1 MQRIAPSVSSVFWLS
16 ENLCLKTSHPA
27 HFSMLLSRRR
37 RAQNHVASEVYTT
50 GAIVRDDYSVVSH
63 QGEGKLPAEH
73 VPLSI
78 SDWHNQ
84 SPVDK
89 VDYEGLQLDTRAR
102 ENQDPQL
109 DESRS
114 RGLRDE
120 NFHNHGLYPNE
131 KQEHAGIPVGIPMGI
146 PTSPDGTLSPMSP
159 TGAKEIGEGVV
170 STPPREKR
178 ICGLRQKHFWEL
190 LGLILA
196 IVLAAAIIG
205 GVVGGLQSRHG
216 KSSPSGQSASN
227 NSTSNTTN
235 SANHTAAIPLQYV
248 LV

>member
-1 MQRIAPSVSSVFWLS
+1 
-16 ENLCLKTSHPA
+16 
-27 HFSMLLSRRR
+27 MLLSRRR
-37 RAQNHVASEVYTT
+37 RAQNQVASEVSTI
-50 GAIVRDDYSVVSH
+50 GATVRDDFSVVSR
-63 QGEGKLPAEH
+63 QGEGKFSAEH
-73 VPLSI
+73 VLLSV
-78 SDWHNQ
+78 SDWQNQ

-102 ENQDPQL
+102 DNQDPQL

-120 NFHNHGLYPNE
+120 NFHSHGFYPDE

-159 TGAKEIGEGVV
+159 IGAKEMGEGIV
-170 STPPREKR
+170 STPPRERR
-178 ICGLRQKHFWEL
+178 IFGLRRKHFWEL

-196 IVLAAAIIG
+196 IVLAAAIVG

-216 KSSPSGQSASN
+216 KSSPSGQSTSN
-227 NSTSNTTN
+227 NSTSNTTS